1 MFIVYMILRTI
12 FGILTLLRLNV
23 FVVVRVINIT
33 IGHTHIDIHSH
44 NSDPV
49 GIATTGPVSSYDWTM
64 YVAKFTIFA

>member
-33 IGHTHIDIHSH
+33 IGHTHIDIHSL
-44 NSDPV
+44 
-49 GIATTGPVSSYDWTM
+49 
-64 YVAKFTIFA
+64 TIQIR